1 MHYPLD
7 DGGSQGPFCP
17 LDNNHSHFI
26 LVEPGSPGKGDGPTE
41 LRLRLEKYIS
51 EQRTGYGG
59 ESARGAGQGRGE
71 RRSTGE
77 GQRGAVHG
85 GGAARGGGGAA
96 GNTVV
101 GVAGVVR
108 AEEPPAWAGTGIPAT
123 KHARVLRP
131 GPLGGPG

>member
-7 DGGSQGPFCP
+7 DGGGQGPFCP

-59 ESARGAGQGRGE
+59 ESAP
-71 RRSTGE
+71 
-77 GQRGAVHG
+77 G
-85 GGAARGGGGAA
+85 GGAARRGGVGGGPRGRGCPWGTGAA

-101 GVAGVVR
+101 GVAGVAR
-108 AEEPPAWAGTGIPAT
+108 AEGPPAWARTGVPAT

>member
-77 GQRGAVHG
+77 GLPAGEG
-85 GGAARGGGGAA
+85 GL
-96 GNTVV
+96 
-101 GVAGVVR
+101 
-108 AEEPPAWAGTGIPAT
+108 PGTPWWGSQGWSGL
-123 KHARVLRP
+123 KDHQL
-131 GPLGGPG
+131 GPGRAFQPPNMPEC

>member
-7 DGGSQGPFCP
+7 DGGGQGPFCP

-59 ESARGAGQGRGE
+59 ESARGAGLPA
-71 RRSTGE
+71 GE
-77 GQRGAVHG
+77 GWEAVHG
-85 GGAARGGGGAA
+85 GGLPVGDRGCREHRGGG
-96 GNTVV
+96 
-101 GVAGVVR
+101 R
-108 AEEPPAWAGTGIPAT
+108 
-123 KHARVLRP
+123 R
-131 GPLGGPG
+131 GGQG

>member
-7 DGGSQGPFCP
+7 DGGGQGPFCP

-59 ESARGAGQGRGE
+59 ESARGAGLPA
-71 RRSTGE
+71 GE
-77 GQRGAVHG
+77 GWEAVHG
-85 GGAARGGGGAA
+85 GGAARGGQGL
-96 GNTVV
+96 
-101 GVAGVVR
+101 
-108 AEEPPAWAGTGIPAT
+108 PGTPWWGSQGW
-123 KHARVLRP
+123 P
-131 GPLGGPG
+131 GLKDHQLGPGRAFQPPNMLEC